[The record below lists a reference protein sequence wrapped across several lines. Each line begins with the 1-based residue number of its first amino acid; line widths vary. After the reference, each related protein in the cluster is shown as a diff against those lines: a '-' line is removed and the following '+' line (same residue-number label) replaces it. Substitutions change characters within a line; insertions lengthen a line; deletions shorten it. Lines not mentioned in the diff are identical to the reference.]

1 MWLLSV
7 IDPPGSQICNLRC
20 LPRIVPPFSELHYT
34 HARYNAAQ
42 DERSE
47 EGSEYCPSSCDISGW
62 YDNIH
67 THKLISW
74 FHIHAGSS
82 GQSLL
87 ADPEREPF
95 HYEIQQ
101 QALHYLMPGVQSTIE
116 EKIHGRE
123 NVRLLS
129 A

>member
-1 MWLLSV
+1 MNVVKKVANTVRRPAVFQAGMIL
-7 IDPPGSQICNLRC
+7 
-20 LPRIVPPFSELHYT
+20 F
-34 HARYNAAQ
+34 
-42 DERSE
+42 
-47 EGSEYCPSSCDISGW
+47 
-62 YDNIH
+62 
-67 THKLISW
+67 THKIVSQ
-74 FHIHAGSS
+74 FHIHAAGSS

-116 EKIHGRE
+116 EKIQGKVVE
-123 NVRLLS
+123 NN